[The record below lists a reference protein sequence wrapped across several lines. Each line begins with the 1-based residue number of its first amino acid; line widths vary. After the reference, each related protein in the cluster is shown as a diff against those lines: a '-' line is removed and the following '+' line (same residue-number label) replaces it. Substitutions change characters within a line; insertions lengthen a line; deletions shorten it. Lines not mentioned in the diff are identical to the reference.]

1 MLDDDNGPSL
11 FADTETEDDN
21 DETELNAVDVD
32 AQTTDVNDL
41 EQSKAT
47 LRAQVA
53 KLLESKQEFEA
64 TLPMANVNPK

>member
-21 DETELNAVDVD
+21 DETALNAVDVD

-41 EQSKAT
+41 AQSKAT